1 VQRTLRAGARVATTP
16 RRRAIGAEGR
26 RIKVVGHRVPRE
38 RERLDNPVNG
48 STVTD
53 TMSAEPL
60 MEAALVELLDAAPDG
75 IVLVAA
81 DGRIAFANDA
91 LEQLFGYDRGTL
103 AGEAIEALVPARYAV
118 RHVQDRTAYAAAPG
132 RRPIGLGMQLR
143 GRRRDGSEFP
153 VEISLAPL
161 TTGGRTLTVSIVR
174 DATEQL
180 VIQEERVRYERSQA
194 VEEIVSGLEAIVW
207 EGTAPDRESLT
218 YLGGRTE
225 AFLGYPPD
233 EWLQPGFW
241 LSIVHPDD
249 RITAL
254 TFVAAAHERDTF
266 ELEYRLI
273 AADGGIHDVRDIIS
287 VRRNGNGEIDRLS
300 GVIVDV
306 TERRELDLR
315 LSQAQ
320 KMEAVGQLAGGIAH
334 DFNNL
339 LTIVSGYARRLRGR
353 GDMSAAHGDLDQ
365 IIAATDRAAEL
376 TRQLLSF
383 ARRGQGE
390 QQLLDANDAI
400 RSLEPMLRR
409 VIDAD
414 IVFRFDLA
422 EQLPAVMMD
431 RTELEQVLMNLIINA
446 ADAMGSGGT
455 LTVTTQ
461 THPLSVDEAARH
473 GVPAREDVRI
483 MIADTGAGIPPEVRE
498 RIFEPFFTTKTDKGT
513 GMGLA
518 TVYGIVDQAGGW
530 IDLDTAIGVGT
541 TFQIML
547 PAAAAAPQSDRLS
560 EHAIDRPLLLLV
572 EDEPSLRTLVV
583 SVLEDRGYEVLQ
595 AGNGLDAIELAER
608 HRGRIDLLLTDIVM
622 PGLSGPEL
630 AHRLRRLRPGL
641 EVLFM
646 SGYNDSRV
654 VSRGVEQANVN
665 LLVKPFTPSELINRV
680 RDLAGVEPAA

>member
-1 VQRTLRAGARVATTP
+1 MT
-16 RRRAIGAEGR
+16 E
-26 RIKVVGHRVPRE
+26 
-38 RERLDNPVNG
+38 
-48 STVTD
+48 

-81 DGRIAFANDA
+81 DGRMVFANEA
-91 LEQLFGYDRGTL
+91 LEQLFGYGRGALT
-103 AGEAIEALVPARYAV
+103 GEAIETLVPARYAA
-118 RHVQDRTAYAAAPG
+118 RHVKDRTTYAAAPS
-132 RRPIGLGMQLR
+132 RRPMGLGMQLR

-161 TTGGRTLTVSIVR
+161 TTGGQALTVSIIR
-174 DATEQL
+174 DATEQRM
-180 VIQEERVRYERSQA
+180 IQEERVRYERSQA

-207 EGTAPDRESLT
+207 KGTAPDRESLT

-225 AFLGYPPD
+225 AFLGYPPAQ
-233 EWLQPGFW
+233 WLQPGFW
-241 LSIVHPDD
+241 LSIIHAED

-254 TFVAAAHERDTF
+254 TFAAAAQEQDSF

-273 AADGGIHDVRDIIS
+273 DADGAIHDVRDIVS
-287 VRRNGNGEIDRLS
+287 VMRDENGEIDRLS

-306 TERRELDLR
+306 TERRELEVR

-339 LTIVSGYARRLRGR
+339 LTIASGYAHRLRGR
-353 GDMSAAHGDLDQ
+353 EDMSAVHGDLDQ
-365 IIAATDRAAEL
+365 IIAANDRAAEL
-376 TRQLLSF
+376 TRQLLAF
-383 ARRGQGE
+383 ARRGQGKQE
-390 QQLLDANDAI
+390 LIDANDAI
-400 RSLEPMLRR
+400 RSLETMLRR

-422 EQLPAVMMD
+422 EHLPPVLMD

-461 THPLSVDEAARH
+461 TRPLSAPEAARY
-473 GVPAREDVRI
+473 GAPAGDEVRI
-483 MIADTGAGIPPEVRE
+483 IIADTGAGIPPEVRE

-547 PAAAAAPQSDRLS
+547 PAAAVAPALAGVAAS
-560 EHAIDRPLLLLV
+560 EHAADRSLLLLV
-572 EDEPSLRTLVV
+572 EDDPSLRALIV
-583 SVLEDRGYEVLQ
+583 SVLEDGGYEVLQ
-595 AGNGLDAIELAER
+595 ASNGLDAIELAER
-608 HRGRIDLLLTDIVM
+608 HRGQIDLLLTDIVM

-630 AHRLRRLRPGL
+630 AQRLRGLRPGL
-641 EVLFM
+641 EVLFL
-646 SGYNDSRV
+646 SGYNDSRL
-654 VSRGVEQANVN
+654 VSRGVKQANVN
-665 LLVKPFTPSELINRV
+665 LLIKPFTPAELVGRV
-680 RDLAGVEPAA
+680 HDLLEAKS